1 MSWESWHKPIVSRT
15 DRSLTAGAVR
25 AGLRVAELGYR
36 AAIASRNIC
45 YEKGLCSKFDLPRPV
60 VSVGNLTVG
69 GTGKTPMVIELTRRL
84 IAAGH
89 HPAVL
94 LRGYHASTLGSD
106 EARELSCE
114 LGLGAAVPV
123 GVGPDRVRTAA
134 RVLSQR
140 PEVDVF
146 VLDDG
151 FQHRRVRRELDLVL
165 IDATEPFGYG
175 HLLPRGLLREPAA
188 NLRRADAVIVTR
200 ADQATDLAGLDARIE
215 RLCGGKP
222 VAHVACRWEG
232 FRDAEGGV
240 HGEGFLADRVVV
252 GVCGVGNPGAFERTL
267 RQSARAVPACVAV
280 PDHHDYNLVE
290 LKGLLGRACRLGAQ
304 AVVTTEKD
312 WVKWEPLTRGEALG
326 LPVYRPVLRV
336 KFLDGEAAV
345 DSLLREA
352 VQRLGNNRC

>member
-1 MSWESWHKPIVSRT
+1 VNWESWHKAIVSGT
-15 DRSLTAGAVR
+15 DRSLTAVAVR

-45 YEKGLCSKFDLPRPV
+45 YEKGLWSRLHLPRPV

-94 LRGYHASTLGSD
+94 LRGYRASTLGSD
-106 EARELSCE
+106 EARELACE
-114 LGLGAAVPV
+114 LGATVPV
-123 GVGPDRVRTAA
+123 GVGSDRVQAAA
-134 RVLSQR
+134 RVLSGR
-140 PEVDVF
+140 PDVDVF

-151 FQHRRVRRELDLVL
+151 FQHRRVLRELDLVL

-175 HLLPRGLLREPAA
+175 HVLPRGLLREPAA

-200 ADQATDLAGLDARIE
+200 ADQATDPAGLDARIE
-215 RLCGGKP
+215 RLCGCRP
-222 VAHVACRWEG
+222 VAHAAYRWEG

-240 HGEGFLADRVVV
+240 HDDGVLADRVVV
-252 GVCGVGNPGAFERTL
+252 GVCGVGNPGAFERML
-267 RQSARAVPACVAV
+267 RQSARAVPACVAM
-280 PDHHDYNLVE
+280 PDHRDYNLVE
-290 LKGLLGRACRLGAQ
+290 LKGLLGRARQLGAQ

-312 WVKWEPLTRGEALG
+312 WVKWETLTRGEALG

-336 KFLDGEAAV
+336 RFLDGEAAV
-345 DSLLREA
+345 DSLLRGV
-352 VQRLGNNRC
+352 VQKAGVSRV

>member
-1 MSWESWHKPIVSRT
+1 MSWESWHRPIVSGT

-36 AAIASRNIC
+36 VAVVSRNIC
-45 YEKGLCSKFDLPRPV
+45 YEKGLCSGFDLPRPV

-84 IAAGH
+84 IAMGH

-94 LRGYHASTLGSD
+94 LRGYHASTFGSD
-106 EARELSCE
+106 EARELSYE
-114 LGLGAAVPV
+114 LGAAVPI
-123 GVGPDRVRTAA
+123 GVGTDRVQAAA
-134 RVLSQR
+134 RVVSQR

-200 ADQATDLAGLDARIE
+200 ADQVGDLMGLDARIE
-215 RLCGGKP
+215 RLCGRKP
-222 VAHVACRWEG
+222 VAHAAYRWEG
-232 FRDAEGGV
+232 FRDARGGT
-240 HGEGFLADRVVV
+240 HDRGFLADRVVV
-252 GVCGVGNPGAFERTL
+252 GVCGVGNPGAFEQTL
-267 RQSARAVPACVAV
+267 RQSARAVPACVAM

-290 LKGLLGRACRLGAQ
+290 LKGLLGRARQLGAQ

-312 WVKWEPLTRGEALG
+312 WVKWETLAGGEALG
-326 LPVYRPVLRV
+326 LPVYRPILRV
-336 KFLDGEAAV
+336 KFLDGEVAV
-345 DSLLREA
+345 DSLLRGA
-352 VQRLGNNRC
+352 VQRAGVSRV